1 MELMPAWKR
10 WGLEEG
16 LQKGMEEGLQKGREE
31 GREEGRDAER
41 RAIALR
47 KLSRGIRPEEI
58 ADLLQVPEEQVRQ
71 WSGI

>member
-16 LQKGMEEGLQKGREE
+16 LQKGLEEGMQKGREE

-47 KLSRGIRPEEI
+47 MLGRGIRPEEI
-58 ADLLQVPEEQVRQ
+58 ADLLQVSEEQVNQ
-71 WSGI
+71 WHRS